1 MENLTDS
8 NKFFSNQSFA
18 DQGRSSFPESFS
30 VTLRRIIPLVI
41 AVIGLIL
48 MGVGIL
54 IKVSKV
60 DQKTSETIQKNDS
73 SLVSGTEFSRKLML
87 VDVSGAVEQPGVIE
101 IQNDSRIR
109 DVLISAGGLSAKAD
123 RTYISKNI
131 NLTQRV
137 FDGMKLY
144 FPYEGEDLYKS
155 GDVGNDIAGKD
166 SAVNGTEVATINEK
180 VDLNLSSK
188 RDLEDL
194 PGVGVVTADKI
205 IAGRP
210 YQKVSDLLINKIV
223 GKSVYEKIKDLV
235 SVN

>member
-8 NKFFSNQSFA
+8 NKMSSSQSFT
-18 DQGRSSFPESFS
+18 DQGRSSYQDSFL
-30 VTLRRIIPLVI
+30 VVLRRIIPLAV
-41 AVIGLIL
+41 AVIGLVL
-48 MGVGIL
+48 MVIGIL

-60 DQKTSETIQKNDS
+60 DQKTSGSIQKNDS
-73 SLVSGTEFSRKLML
+73 SLVSGTEFSRKLIL

-144 FPYEGEDLYKS
+144 FPYEGEDMYKS
-155 GDVGNDIAGKD
+155 SDVGNDIAGKD
-166 SAVNGTEVATINEK
+166 SAVSGAGIATINEK
-180 VDLNLSSK
+180 VDLNSSSK

-194 PGVGVVTADKI
+194 PGIGVVTADKI

-210 YQKVSDLLINKIV
+210 YQKISDLLINKII